1 MKKNV
6 IKGLTLAALVVMPT
20 MSMAEV
26 FWKTGTVN
34 RILIETGKY
43 GGCMMQLP
51 FNIGHDCASSWA
63 SFDCD
68 GTYSDAGQGDR
79 MLNVAL
85 IAQTMEKS
93 VSIKIDNA
101 KKHNGYCV
109 IKRIDILK

>member
-1 MKKNV
+1 MKKNI
-6 IKGLTLAALVVMPT
+6 IKGLTLAALVLAPT

-26 FWKTGTVN
+26 FWKTTSVN
-34 RILIETGKY
+34 RILIETGRY

-51 FNIGHDCASSWA
+51 LNNDNCKTSWV

-68 GTYSDAGQGDR
+68 GKYSDAGQGDR

-85 IAQTMEKS
+85 IAQTMGKS
-93 VSIKIDNA
+93 VSILIDTT

-109 IKRIDILK
+109 VKRIDIFK